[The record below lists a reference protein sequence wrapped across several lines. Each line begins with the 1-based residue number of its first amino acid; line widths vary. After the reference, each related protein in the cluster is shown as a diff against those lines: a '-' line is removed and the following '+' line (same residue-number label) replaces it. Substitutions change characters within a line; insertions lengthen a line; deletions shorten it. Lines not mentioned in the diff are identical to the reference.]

1 MTKQTFSDPSER
13 FHARI
18 LSQGE
23 QHAFQCR
30 KYMEIGKFLDLLA
43 HRRLPLS
50 RVDTFSDKAEA
61 QIGLELKK
69 KYILD
74 RVDWYERRLVLA
86 TDNAHADKSIVQS
99 IEALRDDLE
108 TALDDEGINASLA
121 IAHGNLKQTG
131 FKSPLLRPF
140 IPASAN
146 EYLHE
151 WYCFSCCGPN
161 SDLKPNM
168 SVESYLMW
176 KTYVPSGK
184 GVSFTFN
191 SLELLKAIED
201 PAYDA
206 SLLDT
211 GHEPHIYF
219 GKVDYSGQEAR
230 DIEDAVFSKRAYYKD
245 ENEVRYA
252 KRSPNG
258 GYEPVIYCDLSLS
271 LPPLIQ
277 EITFS
282 PFMSRWEVDTYVEVI
297 ETIWH
302 KNFDEVASIP
312 PILASQ
318 VERA

>member
-1 MTKQTFSDPSER
+1 
-13 FHARI
+13 
-18 LSQGE
+18 
-23 QHAFQCR
+23 
-30 KYMEIGKFLDLLA
+30 MEIGKFLDLLT

-61 QIGLELKK
+61 QVGLELKK

-74 RVDWYERRLVLA
+74 RVDWYTQRLVSA
-86 TDNAHADKSIVQS
+86 TGNVQADNAIVQS
-99 IEALRDDLE
+99 IEALKGYLE
-108 TALDDEGINASLA
+108 TASDDEGINASLE

-131 FKSPLLRPF
+131 FKSALLRPL
-140 IPASAN
+140 IPVSAN
-146 EYLHE
+146 DYLHE

-161 SDLKPNM
+161 SDSEPNT
-168 SVESYLMW
+168 SAESYLMW

-191 SLELLKAIED
+191 SLELLRAIED

-206 SLLDT
+206 SLGDT
-211 GHEPHIYF
+211 GPEPHIYF
-219 GKVDYSGQEAR
+219 GKVDYSGQEAC

-252 KRSPNG
+252 KRSPGG

-271 LPPLIQ
+271 LPLLIQ

-282 PFMSRWEVDTYVEVI
+282 PFMSRWEVDTYIEVI

-302 KNFDEVASIP
+302 KHFDDVASIP
-312 PILASQ
+312 QILASQ